1 MPRPR
6 TLEQLKASGY
16 RPRSVKDEMRANLI
30 ARLRSGEKLFPG
42 IVGYENTVEP
52 QIVNAVLSRHDFILL
67 GLRGQ
72 AKTRLL
78 RSLVQFLDEWIPA
91 IEGCPLNS
99 DPYQPLTHHAK
110 TAVEERGNDT
120 PITWIPREQRYQ
132 EKLATPDVTIADL
145 IGDID
150 PIKAATLRLDYS
162 DERVIHYGI
171 VPRTNRG
178 IFAINEL
185 PDLQPRIQVGL
196 LNILEEKDFQIRG
209 FPVRMPLDVVMVFSA
224 NPEDYTNRGNI
235 AINEL
240 PDLQPRIQVGL
251 LNILEEK
258 DFQIR
263 GFPVRMPLD
272 VVMVFSAN
280 PEDYTNRGNIIT
292 PLRDRINS
300 QIITHYP
307 QRREDGMAITAQE
320 SWIAREGSVEV
331 RVPAFMRELVEEVA
345 IQARR
350 SEYVDQNSGVSARL
364 PIALIENLVSNAE
377 RRALTTGETTVT
389 TRVCDLQSAV
399 SAVSGK
405 VELVLEGE
413 QEGALNVARALLGR
427 GIKSLFS
434 QRFPDAYKPKRTRA
448 AAAAAAAEGETLAT
462 SEYRPVLEW
471 FASGSHIEISDDIP
485 QAEYVRRLS
494 AVKGLGTLAAKYLKP
509 ADPEEAAVAME
520 LVLEGLHQHSMLS
533 RERTDGATTA

>member
-1 MPRPR
+1 LTIRPR
-6 TLEQLKASGY
+6 TLGELKSSGY
-16 RPRSVKDEMRANLI
+16 RPRSVKDEIRANLI
-30 ARLRSGEKLFPG
+30 ASIRTGEKLFPG
-42 IVGYENTVEP
+42 IIGYESTVEP
-52 QIVNAVLSRHDFILL
+52 QIVNAILSRHDFILL

-78 RSLVQFLDEWIPA
+78 RTIVRFLDEWIPA

-99 DPYQPLTHHAK
+99 DPMIPLTHHAREI
-110 TAVEERGNDT
+110 VRERGDQT
-120 PITWIPREQRYQ
+120 PVAWIGRQARYQ

-150 PIKAATLRLDYS
+150 PIRAATLRLDYS

-171 VPRTNRG
+171 IPRTNRG

-209 FPVRMPLDVVMVFSA
+209 FPVRMPLDVMMVFA
-224 NPEDYTNRGNI
+224 
-235 AINEL
+235 
-240 PDLQPRIQVGL
+240 
-251 LNILEEK
+251 
-258 DFQIR
+258 
-263 GFPVRMPLD
+263 
-272 VVMVFSAN
+272 AN

-307 QRREDGMAITAQE
+307 LHREEGMQITEQE
-320 SWIAREGSVEV
+320 SWVKRDSGIEVEI
-331 RVPAFMRELVEEVA
+331 PSFMRELVEEVA
-345 IQARR
+345 VQARK

-364 PIALIENLVSNAE
+364 PISLIENLVSNAE
-377 RRALTTGETTVT
+377 RRGLATGESRVVT
-389 TRVCDLQSAV
+389 RICDLQQAV

-427 GIKSLFS
+427 GVKSIFA
-434 QRFPDAYKPKRTRA
+434 QRFPDAYKPRRRRKPGVEA
-448 AAAAAAAEGETLAT
+448 GEEESLAS
-462 SEYRPVLEW
+462 SEYRPILDW
-471 FASGSHIEISDDIP
+471 FAGGNHLEIADDVP
-485 QAEYVRRLS
+485 HAQYCRELQAVE
-494 AVKGLGTLAAKYLKP
+494 GLEPLATKYLKP
-509 ADPEEAAVAME
+509 RNDAEKAVAME
-520 LVLEGLHQHSMLS
+520 LVLEGLHMHSMLS
-533 RERTDGATTA
+533 RERTDGRKTAFKDMLKSMLSGMGTED

>member
-1 MPRPR
+1 MSALQESSMTRPR
-6 TLEQLKASGY
+6 TFAELKASGY
-16 RPRSVKDEMRANLI
+16 KPHSVKDEMRANLI
-30 ARLRSGEKLFPG
+30 RQLRSGDPLFPG
-42 IVGYENTVEP
+42 IVGYERTVEP

-78 RSLVQFLDEWIPA
+78 RALVQFLDEWIPV

-99 DPYQPLTHHAK
+99 DPFIPLSHHAK
-110 TAVEERGNDT
+110 SVLERCGDAT
-120 PITWIPREQRYQ
+120 PVAWMPRAARYQ

-171 VPRTNRG
+171 IPRTNRG
-178 IFAINEL
+178 
-185 PDLQPRIQVGL
+185 
-196 LNILEEKDFQIRG
+196 
-209 FPVRMPLDVVMVFSA
+209 VF
-224 NPEDYTNRGNI
+224 

-307 QRREDGMAITAQE
+307 HTREQGMAITAQE
-320 SWIAREGSVEV
+320 SWTRRDAGIEV
-331 RVPAFMRELVEEVA
+331 VIPTFMRELVEEVA

-377 RRALTTGETTVT
+377 RRGLVTGETHVT
-389 TRVCDLQSAV
+389 TRICDLQHAV

-413 QEGALNVARALLGR
+413 QEGALNVARALVGR
-427 GIKSLFS
+427 GVKAVFG
-434 QRFPDAYKPKRTRA
+434 QRFPDAFKPRRGRSTAPAVA
-448 AAAAAAAEGETLAT
+448 AGEAESAT

-471 FASGSHIEISDDIP
+471 FSAGNHVTVSDDMA
-485 QAEYVRRLS
+485 QAEYLKRLS
-494 AVKGLGTLAAKYLKP
+494 GVKGLSQLAQKYLEPKN
-509 ADPEEAAVAME
+509 AEEAAVAME

-533 RERTDGATTA
+533 RERVDGSQTAYKDMLKSMLSGLGD